1 MAWVIAGF
9 VLGVVFGIRVGVV
22 VWAWALTGIVAG
34 AVSGAVSE
42 AGNELLE
49 SFSKLQTFLILA
61 FTSLSGLGLGWLLGV
76 KFLPY

>member
-1 MAWVIAGF
+1 
-9 VLGVVFGIRVGVV
+9 
-22 VWAWALTGIVAG
+22 LTGIVAG